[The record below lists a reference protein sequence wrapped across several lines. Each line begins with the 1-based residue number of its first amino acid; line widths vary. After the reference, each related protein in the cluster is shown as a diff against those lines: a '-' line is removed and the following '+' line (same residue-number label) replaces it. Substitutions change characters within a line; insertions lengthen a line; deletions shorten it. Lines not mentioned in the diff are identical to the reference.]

1 MDFMGFYFNSKEDYF
16 LCNKTLAEITDEFN
30 RLSNIRKGRNLEQY
44 DSDDNMDS
52 FNYILTIS
60 LKTYIYKYVR
70 ALENLNENKDE
81 KYLFTCEIN
90 LNKIQ
95 SRITHEQY

>member
-1 MDFMGFYFNSKEDYF
+1 
-16 LCNKTLAEITDEFN
+16 
-30 RLSNIRKGRNLEQY
+30 
-44 DSDDNMDS
+44 MDS

-60 LKTYIYKYVR
+60 LKTYIYKYVK

-90 LNKIQ
+90 LNKIK
-95 SRITHEQY
+95 SRITH